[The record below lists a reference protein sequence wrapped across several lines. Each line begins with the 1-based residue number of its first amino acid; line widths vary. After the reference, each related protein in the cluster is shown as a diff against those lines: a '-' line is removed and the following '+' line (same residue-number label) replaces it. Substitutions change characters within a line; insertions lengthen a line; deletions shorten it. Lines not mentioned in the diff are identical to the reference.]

1 MNEPLR
7 ERTQP
12 PHRGDVERTPH
23 YAAPCS
29 LVVKGIALF
38 LAGVTVLTGSTDR
51 SFANYDSSQTLASQW
66 AEYQADV
73 PKTIVE
79 LQPFRRAMSVEF
91 PVPGDQGVATLINV
105 NPQIN
110 AWFLLTLRWVLSGK
124 SVAYHLEN
132 RDPKAQMLAIG
143 ALYRNGIRISVG
155 GRDVDCDL
163 WPDGQMTIL
172 QQAQRSDLPYAP
184 LCEDRLYLRNV
195 VAGSYTH
202 LERVTNLL
210 RDHVWGGEKIVGF
223 VKQEFFRDAF
233 IEKGSAGSASMTPES
248 LIPSLDGPPSA
259 QIADSFVH
267 RTVIPEHLGIDL
279 GLGPAGLLMGRWY
292 SVQGAT
298 GMFVSAIQPQA
309 IGIPSSRNERR
320 MVNELDS
327 IEAAAV
333 DYLVAMDLAQ
343 FDLGFA
349 IGTDHPRVGWSE
361 RVLDSVRNPKLPG
374 PDGIGSIAPL
384 VGNGMVSPPLVQL
397 AAATFAGGF
406 KREHGAFRY
415 GALAQQN
422 RGTHYGFI
430 EQGTILSKLQPGL
443 ATLIVNDDGA
453 VRMKTWA
460 AGDEPE
466 LPHIKHARQNG
477 VPLIEYDETTG
488 VSSPGALVSSWG
500 PGNWSGSSDE
510 RLRTLRAGACLL
522 ESSAGQFLVYGY
534 FSTATPSAMA
544 RVFQAYGCRYA
555 MHLDMNALEHTYFA
569 IYTHKNGRI
578 VVQHLIE
585 GMAEV
590 DRKGDDELAPRFL
603 SFPDDR
609 DFFYLT
615 RKRVAP

>member
-1 MNEPLR
+1 MPR
-7 ERTQP
+7 YASRT
-12 PHRGDVERTPH
+12 T
-23 YAAPCS
+23 
-29 LVVKGIALF
+29 LVVRGFALF
-38 LAGVTVLTGSTDR
+38 LCGAVLAGATDR
-51 SFANYDSSQTLASQW
+51 AFANVDSSETLASQW

-79 LQPFRRAMSVEF
+79 LQPFRRTMSVEF
-91 PVPGDQGVATLINV
+91 PVPGDRVVATLINV
-105 NPQIN
+105 NPQVN
-110 AWFLLTLRWVLSGK
+110 AWFLLTLRWASSGK
-124 SVAYHLEN
+124 SIAYHLEN
-132 RDPKAQMLAIG
+132 PQPKAQMLAVR
-143 ALYRNGIRISVG
+143 AAYPNGIRISVG

-163 WPDGQMTIL
+163 WSDGQMTPL
-172 QQAQRSDLPYAP
+172 RQAQRSDLPYAP

-202 LERVTNLL
+202 LERVTNFL
-210 RDHVWGGEKIVGF
+210 RDHVWGGEQIVGF
-223 VKQEFFRDAF
+223 VKEQFFSDAF
-233 IEKGSAGSASMTPES
+233 IETSGAARASITPEAS
-248 LIPSLDGPPSA
+248 APSDGPPPA
-259 QIADSFVH
+259 RIADSFVQ
-267 RTVIPEHLGIDL
+267 RSIVPEHLGIDVGQRAG
-279 GLGPAGLLMGRWY
+279 GLSMGRWY
-292 SVQGAT
+292 AVRGAP
-298 GMFVSAIQPQA
+298 GMFLSGVQPEAIDA
-309 IGIPSSRNERR
+309 ASSREDRR
-320 MVNELDS
+320 TVNPLDAV
-327 IEAAAV
+327 EAAAV
-333 DYLVAMDLAQ
+333 DYLVALDLAQ

-361 RVLDSVRNPKLPG
+361 RVLESVRNPKLPG

-384 VGNGMVSPPLVQL
+384 VGNGMVSPPMVPLTAV
-397 AAATFAGGF
+397 TFAGGF

-430 EQGTILSKLQPGL
+430 EQGAILSKLQPQL
-443 ATLIVNDDGA
+443 ATLIVDDDGA
-453 VRMKTWA
+453 VRMKTWT
-460 AGDEPE
+460 AGDEPG

-477 VPLIEYDETTG
+477 VPLIDYAETTG
-488 VSSPGALVSSWG
+488 VSRPGSLVSAWG

-522 ESSAGQFLVYGY
+522 ESGTRRFLVYGY

-569 IYTHKNGRI
+569 IYIHENGRI
-578 VVQHLIE
+578 LVQHLID

-590 DRKGDDELAPRFL
+590 DRKGGDELAPRFL

-615 RKRVAP
+615 RKTVAP